1 MTMRNAAYVILVL
14 CLCLA
19 SCGGESAPPPAK
31 SVAPQAKP
39 AAPEPAPAA
48 PKAEAPKP
56 EVPKPDTAPAPSAP
70 VTKDAKG
77 QEWASHMG
85 DLAFT
90 FDSCE
95 AAKRAEDG
103 GRVLMMY
110 FTSPS

>member
-1 MTMRNAAYVILVL
+1 MRNAAYVNLAL

-19 SCGGESAPPPAK
+19 SCGKESAPPPAK
-31 SVAPQAKP
+31 SVATQAKP

-56 EVPKPDTAPAPSAP
+56 DAAPAPAPAPSAP

-85 DLAFT
+85 DVAFT

-103 GRVLMMY
+103 KRVLMMY